1 MEKTELKNGVRI
13 VTERMPNVRSV
24 SMSIWVYAGS
34 RDENPDENGVSHF
47 IEHMI
52 FKGTK
57 RRSGFQIAKD
67 FDAIGGMSNAFTS
80 KESTCFHAKVMD
92 THLDIMVDLLS
103 DIFLNSI
110 FDGREIERERQ
121 VILQEIAMMED
132 TPDDHIHTLLA
143 EAFWGGN
150 HSLGMSILGTEDT
163 VSALNAEAIN
173 HYLERTYLPDRIII
187 AATGNINHAQ
197 FVDMLQGSFAHISR
211 KAQFPERVLPE
222 IRSVVATYPKDLEQV
237 HVCIGTKGLSVTAP
251 RRYEISLL
259 NIILG
264 GSMSSRLFQEVREN
278 RGLAY
283 SIFSFQSPY
292 VDAGML
298 GIYAGTD
305 EKSIDET
312 LSIISEQITLMK
324 KRPVKEEELGAAKE
338 HFKGGLY
345 LAAESTDNRMNRLA
359 QGEFYFGRYVSL
371 EEVMR
376 GLEKVT
382 SGDIQAMADE
392 IFEERYMSS
401 VFLGPVQGKDR
412 VYREAF
418 RF

>member
-1 MEKTELKNGVRI
+1 
-13 VTERMPNVRSV
+13 
-24 SMSIWVYAGS
+24 
-34 RDENPDENGVSHF
+34 
-47 IEHMI
+47 
-52 FKGTK
+52 
-57 RRSGFQIAKD
+57 
-67 FDAIGGMSNAFTS
+67 
-80 KESTCFHAKVMD
+80 
-92 THLDIMVDLLS
+92 
-103 DIFLNSI
+103 
-110 FDGREIERERQ
+110 
-121 VILQEIAMMED
+121 
-132 TPDDHIHTLLA
+132 
-143 EAFWGGN
+143 
-150 HSLGMSILGTEDT
+150 
-163 VSALNAEAIN
+163 
-173 HYLERTYLPDRIII
+173 
-187 AATGNINHAQ
+187 
-197 FVDMLQGSFAHISR
+197 
-211 KAQFPERVLPE
+211 
-222 IRSVVATYPKDLEQV
+222 
-237 HVCIGTKGLSVTAP
+237 
-251 RRYEISLL
+251 
-259 NIILG
+259 
-264 GSMSSRLFQEVREN
+264 MSSRLFQEVREN

-292 VDAGML
+292 VDTGML

-371 EEVMR
+371 EEVMQ